1 MDDRGPQ
8 EGEPLSMTRLE
19 VVVAVPGHPPVVV
32 GELRDGSPD
41 LNTVDALARL
51 QLHARRIGWEIRL
64 RQLTPELLSIL
75 DLVGLADVVGATSSA
90 LEPSGQAEGG
100 ERLGVEEVV
109 PLDDAAP

>member
-1 MDDRGPQ
+1 
-8 EGEPLSMTRLE
+8 MTRLE

-75 DLVGLADVVGATSSA
+75 DLVGLADVVGATPSA

-100 ERLGVEEVV
+100 ERLGVEEVE